1 VTRAAPRWPGGL
13 FRQRNFRLL
22 WIGETVSWAG
32 NALALVVVPLLAVTV
47 LRASTFT
54 VAALTA
60 AAYLPWLVIGL
71 PAGAWVDRWP
81 ARPVMIACDVIS
93 ALLFASLP
101 VAAWLGVLGT
111 GQVVIVAL
119 LAGAAN
125 VFFATAYQVY
135 LPVLVTPAELV
146 EGNAR
151 LQGGAS
157 AAAIGGRGL
166 AGLAAQAIGPAA
178 ALLVNAVS
186 FVVSA
191 LCLLRIRPPA
201 PATPDLASDAA
212 CPRESPAPAA
222 VRRTSSIRA
231 EAWQGIRFV
240 ARDPY
245 LRAMTLYAAVA
256 NLAYTGNL
264 ALVVVFLVRVVGL
277 GSAAVGLL
285 LAAGGIGG
293 VLGAFGA
300 PRLTRAFGTARTT
313 VLAGL
318 GAGLAG
324 LLIPLT
330 GPGPRL
336 ACYVAGSALVSG
348 GICVSNVIAGSFGQE
363 YCPPEMRG
371 RASASMR
378 FLAYGMI
385 PLGALLAGALGTAL
399 GVRNALWILQVVFA
413 ASSLFLLTPRIRG
426 ARELPRQPAP
436 AGRHQDPRALSPKPA
451 R

>member
-1 VTRAAPRWPGGL
+1 VTRSAPRRPGGL
-13 FRQRNFRLL
+13 LRQRNFRLL
-22 WIGETVSWAG
+22 WIGETVSGAG
-32 NALALVVVPLLAVTV
+32 SALALVVIPLLAVTV
-47 LRASTFT
+47 LRAGTFT

-81 ARPVMIACDVIS
+81 ARPLMIACDVIS
-93 ALLFASLP
+93 ALLYASLP
-101 VAAWLGVLGT
+101 VAAWSGVLTT

-125 VFFATAYQVY
+125 VFFTTAYQVC
-135 LPVLVTPAELV
+135 LPDLVTPAELV

-151 LQGGAS
+151 LQGGAA

-166 AGLAAQAIGPAA
+166 AGLAAQAVGPAA
-178 ALLVNAVS
+178 ALLVNAAS

-201 PATPDLASDAA
+201 STPPDLDQG
-212 CPRESPAPAA
+212 
-222 VRRTSSIRA
+222 RRTSSIRA
-231 EAWQGIRFV
+231 EVGQGICFV

-245 LRAMTLYAAVA
+245 LRALTLYAAVA

-293 VLGAFGA
+293 VLGALGA
-300 PRLTRAFGTARTT
+300 PRLTHAFGTARTLI
-313 VLAGL
+313 LASL
-318 GAGLAG
+318 GAGLSG

-336 ACYVAGSALVSG
+336 ACYVAGSALISG
-348 GICVSNVIAGSFGQE
+348 GISVTNVIAGSFRQE
-363 YCPPEMRG
+363 YCPPAMLG
-371 RASASMR
+371 RAAASMR

-399 GVRNALWILQVVFA
+399 GVRNGLWIVQLIFA
-413 ASSLFLLTPRIRG
+413 ASGLLLLTPRIRG

-436 AGRHQDPRALSPKPA
+436 PGGRRDPRPQPVSRRP
-451 R
+451 

>member
-1 VTRAAPRWPGGL
+1 MRPGGL
-13 FRQRNFRLL
+13 LRQRNFRLL
-22 WIGETVSWAG
+22 WIGETVSGAG
-32 NALALVVVPLLAVTV
+32 NALALVVVPLLAVTI
-47 LRASTFT
+47 LRASTFA

-81 ARPVMIACDVIS
+81 ARPLMIACDVIS
-93 ALLFASLP
+93 ALLYASLP
-101 VAAWLGVLGT
+101 VAAWLGVLAT
-111 GQVVIVAL
+111 GQVVGVAL

-125 VFFATAYQVY
+125 VFFTTAYQVC
-135 LPVLVTPAELV
+135 LPALVTPAELV

-157 AAAIGGRGL
+157 GAAIGGRGL
-166 AGLAAQAIGPAA
+166 AGLIAEAIGPAA
-178 ALLVNAVS
+178 ALGVNAAS

-191 LCLLRIRPPA
+191 LCLVRIRPAAPA
-201 PATPDLASDAA
+201 PPNPPTPSAAPDLDQG
-212 CPRESPAPAA
+212 
-222 VRRTSSIRA
+222 RRTSSIRA
-231 EAWQGIRFV
+231 EAWQGICFV

-277 GSAAVGLL
+277 GSAVVGLL
-285 LAAGGIGG
+285 LATGGIGG
-293 VLGAFGA
+293 LLGALGA
-300 PRLTRAFGTARTT
+300 PRLTRRFGTARTLL
-313 VLAGL
+313 LASL

-336 ACYVAGSALVSG
+336 ACYAAGAALISG
-348 GICVSNVIAGSFGQE
+348 GISVGNVIAGSFRQE
-363 YCPPEMRG
+363 YCPPAMLG

-399 GVRNALWILQVVFA
+399 GVRNALWIVQAIFA
-413 ASSLFLLTPRIRG
+413 ASALFLLTPRIRG
-426 ARELPRQPAP
+426 ARQLPSQPAP
-436 AGRHQDPRALSPKPA
+436 LSRHRDPRATRQPPRDQPA
-451 R
+451 PLVSRRP